1 MQDTAERP
9 RRTLARDERRQQV
22 IEATLLVI
30 ATRGLARLTLA
41 EVARE
46 AGISHGLVLFH
57 FESKESLLSET
68 LAYLADEYE
77 RNWKAAL
84 LGAGPG
90 AADRLHA
97 MIEAD
102 FNPAMTTPTRLAAW
116 CAFWGEAQ
124 SRPFYQQVC
133 GDRDALQIRQLEELC
148 SDLVLEAGYALNPIH
163 AARILRLV
171 VEGTWL
177 DMMTAEIPYSAE
189 EGRRTVETALSLCFS
204 NHFPCPRAGRGGR
217 TRVAARLH
225 PPI

>member
-124 SRPFYQQVC
+124 SRPFYQQIC
-133 GDRDALQIRQLEELC
+133 GERDVLQIRQMEELC
-148 SDLVLEAGYALNPIH
+148 LALVQEGEYQLDPVH

-171 VEGTWL
+171 MEGTWV
-177 DMMTAEIPYSAE
+177 DMMTAETPYSAE
-189 EGRRTVETALSLCFS
+189 EGRRTAETALSLCFA
-204 NHFPCPRAGRGGR
+204 NHFSFPGAGRLGR
-217 TRVAARLH
+217 A
-225 PPI
+225 